1 MKLRCALSLALL
13 AVLLA
18 NAACR
23 TPTAEPVSPD
33 EAQAAPDGPAYLG
46 VIFVTDHG
54 LPGVRVV
61 QVLPNS
67 PAERAGLRAGDTIL
81 RANGQFIAGG
91 FTLRSMI
98 ESLEPGARLDLE
110 VKRLNGREASLSA
123 ELDRAPAGNLWE
135 NAQSLHA
142 QP

>member
-1 MKLRCALSLALL
+1 MKLRCALPLALL
-13 AVLLA
+13 AALLA
-18 NAACR
+18 TSGCR
-23 TPTAEPVSPD
+23 TPTAPPPEQG
-33 EAQAAPDGPAYLG
+33 ETRAAPNGPAYLG

-91 FTLRSMI
+91 YTLRSMI
-98 ESLEPGARLDLE
+98 DALEPGARLDLE
-110 VKRLNGREASLSA
+110 VKRLNGHEASLSA
-123 ELDRAPAGNLWE
+123 ELERAPAGNLWE
-135 NAQSLHA
+135 NAQSLRAH
-142 QP
+142 P

>member
-1 MKLRCALSLALL
+1 MKLRCALPLALL
-13 AVLLA
+13 IAVA
-18 NAACR
+18 TAPACR
-23 TPTAEPVSPD
+23 TPPAPPPQPEETR
-33 EAQAAPDGPAYLG
+33 AAPEGPAYLG

-91 FTLRSMI
+91 YTLRSLIDAMA
-98 ESLEPGARLDLE
+98 PGARLELE

-123 ELDRAPAGNLWE
+123 ELDRAPAGNLRE